1 LPKGIRRRY
10 LALKIDSEEAFS
22 SREFM
27 NAVWNNV
34 LKLYGEYGASQ
45 TGLVLI
51 DYDEEKSF
59 AVVRCAHKVVEMV
72 RTAVASM
79 TKIGDKPV
87 AVHVL
92 KVSGTLKA
100 LYNKLKSAQ
109 RGT

>member
-1 LPKGIRRRY
+1 MPKGVRRRY
-10 LALKIDSEEAFS
+10 LALKIDSEETIS

-27 NAVWNNV
+27 NSVWSNV
-34 LKLYGEYGASQ
+34 SRLYGEYGASQ
-45 TGLVLI
+45 TDLLLI

-59 AVVRCAHKVVEMV
+59 AVVRCTHKVVETA
-72 RTAVASM
+72 RTAVASI

-100 LYNKLKSAQ
+100 LYNKLKS
-109 RGT
+109 T